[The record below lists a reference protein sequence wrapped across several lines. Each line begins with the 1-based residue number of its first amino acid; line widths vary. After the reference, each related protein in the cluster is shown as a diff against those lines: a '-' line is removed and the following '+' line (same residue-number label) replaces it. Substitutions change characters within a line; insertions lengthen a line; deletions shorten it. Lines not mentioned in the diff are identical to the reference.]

1 MNSYVISQP
10 NGAQRIGDFITT
22 HLNDRRWTSFR
33 AAVAFVK
40 ESGVLYL
47 RAGLANFIQHGSVKV
62 SVGVNFGGTSLEGM
76 TRLYESVSNG
86 GELWVFKNENGS
98 TFHPKAY
105 VFSNASEAHVLIG
118 SGNIT
123 RGGLYTNYEAASV
136 LELDLQNARDQQQ
149 FTAITQALDTWTDP
163 TTGLARLVDNGL
175 LDRLAL
181 QGYLPPEIYSREGEE
196 AGAAA
201 GGEGHEPLFA
211 TVAVPPPPAQP
222 QLVVQSAAAPAGGGA
237 TTFLMTL
244 QYVDLSR
251 GQLTPG
257 AQERSPEIYIPL
269 AARNFL
275 PAFWDWPNGFIQ
287 DVGTPNKLDRFGVRM
302 LIGTNIEEVTMTYFP
317 HRHEFR
323 VRSRA
328 LQNTGAQPG
337 DILRIERTN
346 NAVGYLYHVTIIPQ
360 GSSQY
365 ATARAL
371 CVNPVRNSAKEWGYV

>member
-1 MNSYVISQP
+1 MDGYIITQP
-10 NGAQRIGDFITT
+10 NGAQRIGDFLTAN
-22 HLNDRRWTSFR
+22 LSDRRWTSFR

-40 ESGVLYL
+40 ESGVLFL
-47 RAGLANFIQHGSVKV
+47 RAGLGSFAQHGRVKV
-62 SVGVNFGGTSLEGM
+62 SVGLNFGGTSLEGM
-76 TRLYESVSNG
+76 TRLYESLGNG

-105 VFSNASEAHVLIG
+105 VFANNDEAHVLIG

-123 RGGLYTNYEAASV
+123 GGGLYTNYEAATV
-136 LELDLQNARDQQQ
+136 LELDLTDEHDRQQ
-149 FTAITQALDTWTDP
+149 FATITQALDAWTDP
-163 TTGLARLVDNGL
+163 KTGLARLLDNDL

-181 QGYLPPEIYSREGEE
+181 QGYLPPEVYSREGEE
-196 AGAAA
+196 AGVAA

-211 TVAVPPPPAQP
+211 TVAVPSAPAHPQQVAQP
-222 QLVVQSAAAPAGGGA
+222 AIAPAGGGP

-269 AARNFL
+269 AARNYA
-275 PAFWDWPNGFIQ
+275 PAFWDWPNGFSQ
-287 DVGTPNKLDRFGVRM
+287 DPETPNKLDRFGVKM
-302 LIGTNIEEVTMTYFP
+302 LIGTSIEDVTMTYFP

-323 VRSRA
+323 VRSGA
-328 LQNTGAQPG
+328 LQNSGAQPG

-360 GSSQY
+360 GLSQY
-365 ATARAL
+365 TTARAL
-371 CVNPVRNSAKEWGYV
+371 CVNAVRNSAKEWGYV